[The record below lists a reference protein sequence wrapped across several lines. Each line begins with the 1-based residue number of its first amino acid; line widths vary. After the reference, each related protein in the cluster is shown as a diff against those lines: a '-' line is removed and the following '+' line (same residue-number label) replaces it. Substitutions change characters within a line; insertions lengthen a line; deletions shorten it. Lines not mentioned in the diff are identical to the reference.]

1 MHICRILLLSHK
13 VHCLL
18 PNKLWICSY
27 LSNIFTLEFPLRCPF
42 GGFVFRSKWRG
53 VLSRLYHWSEKK
65 AQKKD
70 GVLFL
75 WIHWKKRRVTFT
87 SPIIGREIGHVMKID
102 AIIHFWRGSRRRQWR
117 KSWLIII
124 WYVNQFRLT
133 YYDRPFYNR
142 IWKSM
147 FL

>member
-75 WIHWKKRRVTFT
+75 WIHWIKKARDFYKPHHWTRNWSRDENRRHHPSLISRVSFKIKILFVNLLLFCLWCFDNLI
-87 SPIIGREIGHVMKID
+87 SHEI
-102 AIIHFWRGSRRRQWR
+102 
-117 KSWLIII
+117 
-124 WYVNQFRLT
+124 
-133 YYDRPFYNR
+133 
-142 IWKSM
+142 
-147 FL
+147 